1 LDAILLYTGDEI
13 HIRIKI
19 YFLSTDWRP
28 AASRGG
34 EIQMY
39 GSIPSIS
46 DSTKVPIILEPGR
59 QDDGTASMGSEDSR
73 DIEGLGFD
81 TFL

>member
-1 LDAILLYTGDEI
+1 
-13 HIRIKI
+13 
-19 YFLSTDWRP
+19 
-28 AASRGG
+28 
-34 EIQMY
+34 MY